1 MTGCL
6 ADSQPEREV
15 TAAASLPVPQHAAQ
29 SRTAPKLK
37 PAPVKAAPKLKPAP
51 ERTVATQPTAEAPE
65 RTVAT
70 QPTAEAPKPAPER
83 TAAQTVTTISG
94 YLTCNQAPQPCIDGG
109 NLTLYGQ
116 QDGVNI
122 LAGHNYQGYQ
132 WLSQL
137 PVGRRV
143 VVSSGSVAGTYQVTG
158 HMRLNRQSGPIPS
171 FGGADLVLQSC
182 EGSGTGFSLLKRVS

>member
-37 PAPVKAAPKLKPAP
+37 PAPVKAAPKLKP
-51 ERTVATQPTAEAPE
+51 APE